1 MKNNLIRDKSFDFA
15 LKTIELSKL
24 LLKHQE
30 IIISNQFG
38 KSGTS
43 VGANVAESE
52 FAESRA
58 DFIHK
63 LSIARKEARESKY
76 WLELIQ
82 KSESI
87 KIEVDEL
94 VEEIKSI
101 IAILNAIIK
110 SSKNNS

>member
-15 LKTIELSKL
+15 LKTIKL
-24 LLKHQE
+24 AKNLLNNHE
-30 IIISNQFG
+30 IIIANQFG

-43 VGANVAESE
+43 IGANIAESE
-52 FAESRA
+52 FAESRS

-63 LSIARKEARESKY
+63 LSIARKEASESKY
-76 WLELIQ
+76 WLELIK

-87 KIEVDEL
+87 KIDVDEMII
-94 VEEIKSI
+94 EINSI

-110 SSKNNS
+110 SSKNNR

>member
-1 MKNNLIRDKSFDFA
+1 MKNNLIRDKSF
-15 LKTIELSKL
+15 
-24 LLKHQE
+24 
-30 IIISNQFG
+30 
-38 KSGTS
+38 
-43 VGANVAESE
+43 
-52 FAESRA
+52 